1 MQLLNRLDCHVY
13 STCSVRDQ
21 ESFKIGEVEKFLPP
35 QYYFQNFR
43 WNTSFQPS
51 RIQTEKFCYVLTNQ
65 LFDYADFI
73 DCIQD
78 KLITLLNE
86 AILAE
91 IINF

>member
-1 MQLLNRLDCHVY
+1 MCTINVL
-13 STCSVRDQ
+13 SVIKNLGT
-21 ESFKIGEVEKFLPP
+21 FKIGEVEKFLPP

-43 WNTSFQPS
+43 WNTSYQPS
-51 RIQTEKFCYVLTNQ
+51 RIQILKFCFILTDQ
-65 LFDYADFI
+65 LSDYAEFI
-73 DCIQD
+73 DCVQD